1 MAAPLPLSPARPTS
15 QAPTLGLAIPLVPGT
30 RRTWEGKAALG
41 SHGKSI
47 GKSWENQRKTIKS
60 WENHRTNIEKWM
72 KMVDFTKKP
81 WLDFPKKL
89 RFSDL
94 CGLWTHI
101 T

>member
-47 GKSWENQRKTIKS
+47 GKSWEN
-60 WENHRTNIEKWM
+60 HRTNIEKWM

-81 WLDFPKKL
+81 WLDFQKKL